1 MKTELSSAILAAV
14 AGVVIAFLV
23 CNLFIGDIKPV
34 DVQVVSGEVGA
45 DYAEPNPEVFNY
57 KALNPTVEVYVGNGQ
72 TVEYTYQVPEDE
84 EENENSNDDEN
95 ENDNNTDNNNRNSD
109 DNNSSDNT
117 NRRNS

>member
-23 CNLFIGDIKPV
+23 CNLFVGEIKPTEV
-34 DVQVVSGEVGA
+34 KIVSGEVGA

-84 EENENSNDDEN
+84 NENENESEDEDN
-95 ENDNNTDNNNRNSD
+95 NDNANGN
-109 DNNSSDNT
+109 NNSSDNT